1 MPSSHLMSLAIFVT
15 DLDNTL
21 VGDKEALREL
31 NHQLS
36 DYRQNQG
43 TKIVYATGRSL
54 TLYHQLAIAENLLPP
69 DALITAVGTEI
80 YDHILNP
87 DHDWATLISQ
97 GWNRDLVC
105 EIASQF
111 EDLIPQPESEQR
123 PFKISYFL
131 SQELADEI
139 IPLLKTV
146 LISQNATVI
155 YSGGKDLDIL
165 PKDVDKG
172 KAVSFLSKK
181 WQIEPSQTLVCGDSG
196 NDISL
201 FAINQ
206 VKGIIVG
213 NAHLELRDWHYQNP
227 SSDRYFAKSNYAQGI
242 MEGLK
247 HFNW

>member
-1 MPSSHLMSLAIFVT
+1 MSLALFVT

-36 DYRQNQG
+36 NYRQNQG
-43 TKIVYATGRSL
+43 AKIVYATGRSL
-54 TLYHQLAIAENLLPP
+54 TLYYQLAIAENLLPP

-80 YDHILNP
+80 YDHSLNP
-87 DHDWATLISQ
+87 DHDWATHISQ
-97 GWNRDLVC
+97 DWNRDLVC

-131 SQELADEI
+131 AQELADQI
-139 IPLLKTV
+139 LLLLKNS
-146 LISQNATVI
+146 LSSQNVTVI

-181 WQIEPSQTLVCGDSG
+181 WQIEARQTLVCGDSG

-206 VKGIIVG
+206 AKGIIVG
-213 NAHLELRDWHYQNP
+213 NAHVELRNWHELHP
-227 SSDRYFAKSNYAQGI
+227 SNDRYFAKSNYAQGI

-247 HFNW
+247 HFSWL